1 MELDFDKVYNRMEQS
16 FFLEAVLR
24 AFGYNNASVRLI
36 MQCVSTVQI
45 TLLLNRGM
53 CSSFCPSRGL
63 RHGDPLSPYLFI
75 LGNEVL
81 LRLINREIQH
91 GSLTGVKIGSSTS
104 PISKLC
110 YVDDVI
116 LICRA
121 RTYKVRASMHCLKP
135 IALGPANQ

>member
-75 LGNEVL
+75 LGN
-81 LRLINREIQH
+81 
-91 GSLTGVKIGSSTS
+91 
-104 PISKLC
+104 
-110 YVDDVI
+110 
-116 LICRA
+116 
-121 RTYKVRASMHCLKP
+121 
-135 IALGPANQ
+135 